1 MGPFAV
7 TVQNA
12 RRSFT
17 GKIVRMTPPTEP
29 KPRKWFEEWRE
40 PGEFFDAADE
50 GVKTFFVADR
60 APCQYLRE
68 AYVAGVFA
76 RIWRDHCGPCEV
88 QLVPAREKFP
98 DAQLRTGH
106 TCLNLE
112 ITMALKKGK
121 MMFKEWRELRAKSKR
136 GEIVMAETTEQ
147 RQDSARE
154 AIPRIVGQ
162 KASKQY
168 AGGAPTTLLVYT
180 DDGRA
185 LSTQEMAGLTK
196 PWKDSFAAIYLLCGM
211 DAVMAWPKL
220 RVLRGKEP
228 F

>member
-1 MGPFAV
+1 MA
-7 TVQNA
+7 
-12 RRSFT
+12 
-17 GKIVRMTPPTEP
+17 PPTEP

-76 RIWRDHCGPCEV
+76 RIWRDDCGPCEV
-88 QLVPAREKFP
+88 RLVPEREKFP
-98 DAQLRTGH
+98 DAQLRIGH

-112 ITMALKKGK
+112 ITMALRRDKE
-121 MMFKEWRELRAKSKR
+121 MFKGWQELRAKTKR
-136 GEIVMAETTEQ
+136 GEIVRAETAEQ
-147 RQDSARE
+147 RQASARE
-154 AIPRIVGQ
+154 AIPRVVGQ
-162 KASKQY
+162 KAGKQY
-168 AGGAPTTLLVYT
+168 AGDAPITLLVYT

-185 LSTQEMAGLTK
+185 LSAQEMARLTE
-196 PWKDSFAAIYLLCGM
+196 PWKDRFAAIYLLCGM
-211 DAVMAWPKL
+211 DAVMAWPKR